1 MFRGRKKTFSFFF
14 FFLTCLW
21 TDIDFRWAVCHSED
35 PSYILICEYLKRV
48 SNLRDIA
55 FSSIV
60 ALSCFSISTEFGFHK
75 GPFCC
80 RIRLLRGTVPIQIS
94 CHIEFGHFVFLND
107 YNMAA
112 WLSGSGLAG
121 FCAIKTYWLVV
132 VFPDE
137 SSVSYCA
144 SETSVNTSVPSLYLH
159 SYQLPLNG
167 AWPVLLRN
175 RQLRN

>member
-1 MFRGRKKTFSFFF
+1 MFRGGKKSSGFFF

-35 PSYILICEYLKRV
+35 PSCILICEYLKRV

-60 ALSCFSISTEFGFHK
+60 ALSYFSISTEFGFHK

-94 CHIEFGHFVFLND
+94 SQIECGHFVFLND

-112 WLSGSGLAG
+112 WMSRSGLAG
-121 FCAIKTYWLVV
+121 FCTIKTYWLVI
-132 VFPDE
+132 VFPNE
-137 SSVSYCA
+137 SSVSYCV
-144 SETSVNTSVPSLYLH
+144 SETPVNTSVQSL
-159 SYQLPLNG
+159 STFIRVTVKRSVACIAEQ
-167 AWPVLLRN
+167 
-175 RQLRN
+175 